1 MSKLIEKLTN
11 GKISRRDFLKG
22 SAVATAAV
30 AGLSLVG
37 CGNNVVET
45 EGTTEGA
52 KDTTAEATTEASP
65 DHVIPADVESQ
76 GKWIPAACWHNCGGR
91 CQNKALVVD
100 GIVVRQKTD
109 DTHEDSPLFPQQ
121 RSCVRGRSQRNHIFA
136 ADRLRQ
142 PIKRKNWSPDAPHGE
157 LRGIDEWEEITW
169 DEALDYVANEI
180 KKAIEKYGNRSIWG
194 RGTEVQR
201 FFSLIGGCTKD
212 WGTTSLGSYTL
223 TPGKIGTVYDDAQ
236 DRLSMQEAD
245 YCVMWGLNPAWSSAG
260 NPIYNFLQ
268 AKKAGVKFIGVD
280 PYYNESYAVLDAEWV
295 PCRPSTDT
303 AMMMGVAYEMLQLD
317 DAVDYDFL
325 HKCTVG
331 FDAESMPEGVDAKL
345 NFKDYLLGNGA
356 DGVKKDA
363 AWASAICGASV
374 EDIKKL
380 AKILAKQNKVL
391 LYSAWG
397 PGRTHNTDNLPQML
411 MTLGAMGGHY
421 GQAGNGTGPCCHSS
435 SGNGGFGLLKAGG
448 AGLPAVAPSVENK
461 VDDNINDTELWRAIN
476 TGKYNFVGNGGVRQA
491 GEIRDIDIHVLYH
504 GWNAILQSRDG
515 MTEGIKAHRKV
526 DFVVCHAHAM
536 KTEAMYSDIVL
547 PVNSEWERCG
557 SIQSGNRE
565 ILFFPTQVTPDLYGA
580 RSDQWIVKELSKR
593 FADYDFSTLYP
604 ISEEQQF
611 FNKLAGTQ
619 VIKLDG
625 SKEYQKLV
633 TITADDIKEWGVE
646 GEPQEG
652 VIGLKELL
660 EQGQYQVPRAEGDG
674 LEAIPYKE
682 FREDPVANPRSTASG
697 KLEIYCQALADAVN
711 NAGWSKIEP
720 YPTHI
725 PQENGF
731 EATQGDSK
739 YPFQVFNPHYLRRS
753 HTTLDNVKWLRE
765 AWPNPVFINKADA
778 EAKGI
783 QAGDTVLVTSPHG
796 KGLRQALVTSRFIPG
811 VVGIPH
817 GSWVDM
823 DEKTG
828 IDKGGAD
835 NILCGGISTGQGV
848 SGWNTCICDI
858 EKYDGEAL
866 IPDAEKPYRLPVTW
880 KE

>member
-1 MSKLIEKLTN
+1 MSKLLERLARSQ
-11 GKISRRDFLKG
+11 ISRRDFLKG
-22 SAVATAAV
+22 SAAATVAV
-30 AGLSLVG
+30 AGLSLAG
-37 CGNNVVET
+37 CDNNT
-45 EGTTEGA
+45 IT
-52 KDTTAEATTEASP
+52 TTEAP
-65 DHVIPADVESQ
+65 TTETPTTEAPTVEVPVDHVIPADVEAN
-76 GKWIPAACWHNCGGR
+76 GKWITAACWHNCGGR
-91 CQNKALVVD
+91 CLNKALVVD
-100 GIVVRQKTD
+100 GVVIRQKTD
-109 DTHEDSPLFPQQ
+109 DTHEDSPLYPQQ
-121 RSCVRGRSQRNHIFA
+121 RACVRGHSQRNHIFA

-142 PIKRKNWSPDAPHGE
+142 PIKRKNWSPDNPNGH
-157 LRGIDEWEEITW
+157 LRGVDEWEEITW
-169 DEALDYVANEI
+169 DEALDYVADEI
-180 KKAIEKYGNRSIWG
+180 KKAMKNYGNRSIWG

-201 FFSLIGGCTKD
+201 FFSHIGGCTKD

-223 TPGKIGTVYDDAQ
+223 TPGKIGTTYDDAQ
-236 DRLSMQEAD
+236 DRLSMKEAD
-245 YCVMWGLNPAWSSAG
+245 YIVMWGLNPAWSSAG
-260 NPIYNFLQ
+260 NPIYHFLQ
-268 AKKAGVKFIGVD
+268 AKKAGAKVIGVD

-295 PCRPSTDT
+295 PCRPSCDT

-317 DAVDYDFL
+317 GAVDYDFL
-325 HKCTVG
+325 NKCTVG
-331 FDAESMPEGVDAKL
+331 FDAEHMPEGADPKE
-345 NFKDYLLGNGA
+345 NFKDYLLGTY

-363 AWASAICGASV
+363 AWASEICGATV
-374 EDIKKL
+374 EDIKYL
-380 AKILAKQNKVL
+380 ATILDKKNKVV

-421 GQAGNGTGPCCHSS
+421 GQAGNATGPACHSS
-435 SGNGGFGLLKAGG
+435 VGNGGYGLLKSGG
-448 AGLPAVAPSVENK
+448 AGLPAIAASVENT
-461 VDDNINDTELWRAIN
+461 VDDNINDTELWRAVN

-491 GEIRDIDIHVLYH
+491 GEIRDIDIHILYH

-557 SIQSGNRE
+557 SILSGNRE
-565 ILFFPTQVTPDLYGA
+565 VLFFPTQITPDLYGA
-580 RSDQWIVKELSKR
+580 RSDQWIVKELAKR
-593 FADYDFSTLYP
+593 FTDYDFSTLYP

-611 FNKLAGTQ
+611 FNKIAGCQ

-625 SKEYQKLV
+625 SKEYQTLV
-633 TITADDIKEWGVE
+633 TITEDDIKEWGVE
-646 GEPQEG
+646 GTPQQG

-674 LEAIPYKE
+674 LEHIPYKA
-682 FREDPVANPRSTASG
+682 FREDPENNPRPTASG
-697 KLEIYCQALADAVN
+697 KFEIYCQALADAVN
-711 NAGWSKIEP
+711 NAGWSTIKP

-725 PQENGF
+725 PQENGV
-731 EATQGDSK
+731 EATRGDSK
-739 YPFQVFNPHYLRRS
+739 YPYQVFNPHYLRRS
-753 HTTLDNVKWLRE
+753 HTTLDNVKWLQE
-765 AWPNPVFINKADA
+765 AWPNPVFLSKKDA

-783 QAGDTVLVTSPHG
+783 KAGDTVLVTSPHG
-796 KGLRQALVTSRFIPG
+796 KGLRNALITNRFIPG

-817 GSWVDM
+817 GSWVNM
-823 DEKTG
+823 NEKTG
-828 IDKGGAD
+828 IDEGGAD

-866 IPDAEKPYRLPVTW
+866 MADVDRPYRLPVEW

>member
-1 MSKLIEKLTN
+1 MSKLIERLAN
-11 GKISRRDFLKG
+11 GKISRRNFLKG

-37 CGNNVVET
+37 CGQNTVTTT
-45 EGTTEGA
+45 EGTTQGA
-52 KDTTAEATTEASP
+52 PVTDAPTTEAP
-65 DHVIPADVESQ
+65 ITHEIAPDVEAQ

-100 GIVVRQKTD
+100 GIVIRQKTD

-121 RSCVRGRSQRNHIFA
+121 RSCSRGHSQRNHIFA

-142 PIKRKNWSPDAPHGE
+142 PIKRKNWSPDNPNGQ

-169 DEALDYVANEI
+169 DEALDYVADEI
-180 KKAIEKYGNRSIWG
+180 KKAIKNYGNRSIWG

-201 FFSLIGGCTKD
+201 FFSHIGGCTKD

-223 TPGKIGTVYDDAQ
+223 TPGKIGTTYDDSQ
-236 DRLSMQEAD
+236 DRLSMKEAD
-245 YCVMWGLNPAWSSAG
+245 YIIMWGLNPAWSSAG
-260 NPIYNFLQ
+260 NPIYHFLQ
-268 AKKAGVKFIGVD
+268 AKKAGAKVIGVD
-280 PYYNESYAVLDAEWV
+280 PYYNESYAVLEAEWV
-295 PCRPSTDT
+295 PCRPSCDT
-303 AMMMGVAYEMLQLD
+303 AMMMGVAYELLQLD
-317 DAVDYDFL
+317 GAVDYDFL

-331 FDAESMPEGVDAKL
+331 FDAEHMPEGVDPKE
-345 NFKDYLLGNGA
+345 NFKDYLLGTY

-374 EDIKKL
+374 EDIKYL
-380 AKILAKQNKVL
+380 ATILDKKNKVL

-421 GQAGNGTGPCCHSS
+421 GQAGNGTGPCCHSA
-435 SGNGGFGLLKAGG
+435 SGNGGYGLLKSGG
-448 AGLPAVAPSVENK
+448 AGLPAVAPSVPNA

-491 GEIRDIDIHVLYH
+491 GEKRDIDIHILYH
-504 GWNAILQSRDG
+504 GWNAILQARDG

-557 SIQSGNRE
+557 SIQTGNRE

-580 RSDQWIVKELSKR
+580 RSDQWIVKELAKR
-593 FADYDFSTLYP
+593 FTDYDFSTMYP

-611 FNKLAGTQ
+611 FNKIAGCK
-619 VIKLDG
+619 VIKQDG
-625 SKEYQKLV
+625 SGEYETLV
-633 TITADDIKEWGVE
+633 TITDADIKEWGVE
-646 GEPQEG
+646 GKPQQG

-660 EQGQYQVPRAEGDG
+660 EQGQYQVPRKEGDG
-674 LEAIPYKE
+674 FEHIPYKA
-682 FREDPVANPRSTASG
+682 FREDPEKNPVGSASG
-697 KLEIYCQALADAVN
+697 KFEIYCQALADAVN
-711 NAGWSKIEP
+711 NAGWSTIKP

-725 PQENGF
+725 PQENGV
-731 EATQGDSK
+731 EATMGDSK
-739 YPFQVFNPHYLRRS
+739 YPFQVYNPHYLRRS

-765 AWPNPVFINKADA
+765 AWPNPVFISTEDA
-778 EAKGI
+778 KAKGI
-783 QAGDTVLVTSPHG
+783 KAGDTVLITSPHG
-796 KGLRQALVTSRFIPG
+796 KGLRNALVTNRFKPG
-811 VVGIPH
+811 VIGVPH
-817 GSWVDM
+817 GSWVNM
-823 DEKTG
+823 NEKTG
-828 IDKGGAD
+828 IDEGGAD
-835 NILCGGISTGQGV
+835 NILCGGISTGQGA

-858 EKYDGEAL
+858 EKYNGEAL
-866 IPDAEKPYRLPVTW
+866 MADVDRPYRLPVEW